1 MIDGIIEDG
10 FARESNRNLFTV
22 AETLDEVFEQLE
34 AEPAPKFD
42 PREKLL

>member
-1 MIDGIIEDG
+1 MIEGIIDDG
-10 FARESNRNLFTV
+10 FARESNRKLFSV
-22 AETLDEVFEQLE
+22 AETLEQVFEQLE